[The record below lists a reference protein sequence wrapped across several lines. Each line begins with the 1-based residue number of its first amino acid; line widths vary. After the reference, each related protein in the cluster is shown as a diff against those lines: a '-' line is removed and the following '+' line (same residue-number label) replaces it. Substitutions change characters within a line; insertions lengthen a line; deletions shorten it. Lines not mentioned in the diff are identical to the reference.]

1 MGYAKVLR
9 RQNIPNAKQLGGTK
23 TGNMERGTRK
33 WEQCVTWTLALSV
46 TSFPILCFFS
56 IFPFLLFPVLVL
68 LLLVPRYPFLATRSS
83 LPVPR
88 FSNTLQTQSG
98 LLLLLLLL
106 LLICVSAMKSLM
118 RHRLMKILKNIDCLL
133 SIHDLLEDVA
143 LSFCDVTCF

>member
-1 MGYAKVLR
+1 MGTMRNL
-9 RQNIPNAKQLGGTK
+9 NP
-23 TGNMERGTRK
+23 
-33 WEQCVTWTLALSV
+33 S
-46 TSFPILCFFS
+46 PISNFIS
-56 IFPFLLFPVLVL
+56 NSLLFFHFSFSSVPRARSPALRSSL
-68 LLLVPRYPFLATRSS
+68 PVPRYPFLATRSS

>member
-9 RQNIPNAKQLGGTK
+9 RQNIPNPKQLDGTK
-23 TGNMERGTRK
+23 TGNRERGTRK
-33 WEQCVTWTLALSV
+33 WKMGIMRNLNPSPISNFISNSRLFFPFFLFFRSPC
-46 TSFPILCFFS
+46 SFPCSL
-56 IFPFLLFPVLVL
+56 FLV
-68 LLLVPRYPFLATRSS
+68 TRSS

-88 FSNTLQTQSG
+88 FSNTPQTQST